1 MDQTGTEGQGR
12 CKERKEAESIAQ
24 SITSA
29 LSRNN
34 ANRILEQM
42 EIIPQQFTKDISRNV
57 KNFSKKQ
64 VAVSPNYS
72 YTLTKLTGLLMYLLG
87 PSTMPREP
95 C

>member
-1 MDQTGTEGQGR
+1 MDQTDTEGQGR

-29 LSRNN
+29 LSRNKY

-42 EIIPQQFTKDISRNV
+42 ETITQQFTKDISRNL

-64 VAVSPNYS
+64 VAVSPNY
-72 YTLTKLTGLLMYLLG
+72 
-87 PSTMPREP
+87 
-95 C
+95 

>member
-29 LSRNN
+29 LSRND
-34 ANRILEQM
+34 ANRILEQI
-42 EIIPQQFTKDISRNV
+42 ETNTQQFTKDISRNL

-64 VAVSPNYS
+64 VAVSPNY
-72 YTLTKLTGLLMYLLG
+72 
-87 PSTMPREP
+87 
-95 C
+95 

>member
-29 LSRNN
+29 LSRNKY

-42 EIIPQQFTKDISRNV
+42 ETITQQFTKDISRNL

-64 VAVSPNYS
+64 VAVSPNY
-72 YTLTKLTGLLMYLLG
+72 
-87 PSTMPREP
+87 
-95 C
+95 